1 MIAEPKK
8 ILIVEDERPLAR
20 ALELKLSSIG
30 FKTRTAFDGQE
41 ALDYLK
47 KDKFDLM
54 LLDLVM
60 PNISGFDV
68 LLKLQQAKNK
78 VPIIITSNL
87 GQEDDLKKVQA
98 FGVLK
103 YFVKSDVGI
112 IEIVNYVRDFLKNN
126 SKNTDTNKKVNIKTE
141 KNLNTNKKIKNK
153 NKK

>member
-1 MIAEPKK
+1 MIASPKK

-60 PNISGFDV
+60 SNISGFDV
-68 LLKLQQAKNK
+68 LLKLQQAKSK
-78 VPIIITSNL
+78 VPVIITSNL

-112 IEIVNYVRDFLKNN
+112 IEIVNYVRDFLNN
-126 SKNTDTNKKVNIKTE
+126 NAKDDKK
-141 KNLNTNKKIKNK
+141 
-153 NKK
+153 

>member
-1 MIAEPKK
+1 MIASPKK
-8 ILIVEDERPLAR
+8 ILIVEDERPFAR

-68 LLKLQQAKNK
+68 LLKLQQAKSK
-78 VPIIITSNL
+78 VPVIITSNL

-112 IEIVNYVRDFLKNN
+112 IEIVNYVRDFLNN
-126 SKNTDTNKKVNIKTE
+126 NAKDDKK
-141 KNLNTNKKIKNK
+141 
-153 NKK
+153 

>member
-1 MIAEPKK
+1 MILESKK

-47 KDKFDLM
+47 KDRFDLI

-60 PNISGFDV
+60 PNVSGFDV

-103 YFVKSDVGI
+103 YFIKSDVGI

-126 SKNTDTNKKVNIKTE
+126 SQKTNTDKIIKTKDSHKNTT
-141 KNLNTNKKIKNK
+141 KIKNK